1 MAKGLSFL
9 SVKCLRDA
17 TGAVFFTATGSLTNS
32 PVAVLIAGKST
43 EFDIITLPSGHRQ
56 LKVKITSNLTVLKYK
71 VTLASGISVE
81 RSIGVPTQAQRLNTD
96 FADLTQSFNEV
107 KDRNSQTFSFSEAL
121 QYPEGKGQN
130 QTVLYPSSTSE
141 RLDTSTRADFYYT
154 ADGSFAY
161 IASNDLQNQFL
172 NNLNY
177 APAGTTRDT
186 VGRFEG
192 GTQNTSL
199 GIISSSVANAN
210 TGDIE
215 GPVVF
220 GEIVAIDLPAISAA
234 DSGTPTISVCTI
246 PDSSN
251 YYLRGCINFALP
263 CTDSGIAHAQDCNSV
278 TLTAAVIN
286 ASEVVDGGCCVECNS
301 LDFSITDINAAD
313 TDVTNGTV
321 TFTFNSP
328 TLTTSNIEY
337 TLVGTPSNPLLSF
350 STVGVGL
357 SDQALP
363 YTVTYTNL
371 YPGSYSIKIGS
382 GSCSYTEFFTIPD
395 KETTVST
402 NYGCTDN
409 TALNYDAAATNVDAL
424 CVFCDSVT
432 GNFIAGGNN
441 TWTHYFP
448 NVLAPTET
456 TSATS
461 NPDGT
466 SNTDGIIH
474 FTGDSSEWELW
485 NDVNYGI
492 WNLGEEGFFQFNPAT
507 ALTSDQALPFVHKLY
522 KLDIDLDTFQQVY
535 AGALQG
541 GTSTLTVVTSNATLI
556 STQTGNG
563 SQAHTFTGLATGDYV
578 VVTQYDNDG
587 TLDGDDEIE
596 QCYNIQ
602 IIGNVQISGCT
613 DSTALNYNS
622 AATIGDGSCNY
633 PSAGDGC
640 GVLDFTL
647 QRACHFDNQENIND
661 TNDGPSDRNG
671 VWYGGWDNEAFLEW
685 VANGRILTQGP
696 MAGVSL
702 ANNNVIDSGEQIWI
716 ISEVF
721 CFDSTENESNFNNFF
736 TLTNPAYQENANL
749 LMYQPAVYSFSGAYP
764 EQSDSGV
771 VQNNNEVYGS
781 FNYAGGPNYGVYSN
795 NLQDAPFATQGLDF
809 FIVDFT
815 VTYSDGSSTLFSRS
829 LRDLIF
835 GPLDF
840 ISETSRDCPSTVYP
854 VSYSYTYNYGTF
866 GVYEYTYSSP
876 EKFFEGEFQAEGCC
890 TDIIT
895 TIECTDPTATNYCCP
910 AGTEGVVTDNSL
922 CQYDEEPQE
931 IPGCTNPNSPNF
943 NPLATIDDGS
953 CVSLPPT
960 VGSWFCSNAA
970 AGECEYIP
978 GNQDGYGTQQE
989 CESNCQ
995 DIEEPDD
1002 CLELSNWV
1010 NTNSGGMNATTTN
1023 ATGVYNE
1030 TAGFCDVGEGG
1041 SIIINI
1047 PSTADLNIVNPNGVL
1062 FVVQIYQ
1069 TDNAGFL
1076 TSYANYYENG
1086 QTPFGSAT
1094 DGPSAVALSGDPAE
1108 FLSLSDYQGGTYT
1121 FNNVPGGCWSYSIAF
1136 YSDVISTSF
1145 GIVPANPST
1154 YCEGFTNSVC
1164 IDYTC
1169 DIPDGGG
1176 GGEIIIGCTDPEA
1189 ENYNPDAE
1197 VDNGTCNYPCDPCEG
1212 ECLCP
1217 DGTYSSEC
1225 CTPDPQSGC
1234 TDPLA
1239 NNYNPNAS
1247 LDDGSCD
1254 YDLVGCTG
1262 PCCDGGCDGDGGGGD
1277 VDDGTNSIIPG
1288 CTPQNIDSLL
1298 EYNNK
1303 CIASSGS
1310 RFYTKLVTGLGD
1322 DCSTMEA
1329 WKMII
1334 IQEILNRKG
1343 LPCIYNCTDSS
1354 TPAIG
1359 AATNNCTQKWED
1371 GGSIYWNP
1379 TDAVGFGLGT
1389 IVKRANGG
1397 LGGVIYIAVSTSGL
1411 TIDPFSSDSNS
1422 GWKKCV
1428 TIKAP
1433 TDNSDYLEKFVSFAK
1448 SYCRDCGIPPYTQ
1461 ETEVNVQVT
1470 TNFTVGGSSIT
1481 NDGVS
1486 FGPSNN

>member
-43 EFDIITLPSGHRQ
+43 EFDIISLPSGHRQ
-56 LKVKITSNLTVLKYK
+56 LKVKITSNLTVLRYK

-107 KDRNSQTFSFSEAL
+107 KDRNSQTFSFSESL

-141 RLDTSTRADFYYT
+141 KLDTSTRSDFYYT

-220 GEIVAIDLPAISAA
+220 GEIVAIDLPAISAT

-251 YYLRGCINFALP
+251 YYLRGCINESLP
-263 CTDSGIAHAQDCNSV
+263 CTDNGIEHAQDCNSV
-278 TLTAAVIN
+278 PLTAAIIN
-286 ASEVVDGGCCVECNS
+286 ASEEVDGGCCVECDN
-301 LDFSITDINAAD
+301 LDLSITDINAAD
-313 TDVTNGTV
+313 TDVANGTV
-321 TFTFNSP
+321 TFTLDSP
-328 TLTTSNIEY
+328 TLTTSDIGY
-337 TLVGTPSNPLLSF
+337 TLVGTPTNPLLSF
-350 STVGVGL
+350 SDVNVDL

-363 YTVTYTNL
+363 YTVTYSNL
-371 YPGSYSIKIGS
+371 YPGSYSIKVG
-382 GSCSYTEFFTIPD
+382 GGVCSYTDFFTIPD
-395 KETTVST
+395 NETTVSS

-441 TWTHYFP
+441 TWTHSFP
-448 NVLAPTET
+448 NVLAPVEL

-485 NDVNYGI
+485 NDVNYEI

-522 KLDIDLDTFQQVY
+522 KLDVDLDTFIQVY
-535 AGALQG
+535 SGAAQG
-541 GTSTLTVVTSNATLI
+541 GASTLTVVTSNATLI

-596 QCYNIQ
+596 QCYNIE
-602 IIGNVQISGCT
+602 IVGNVQISGCT

-633 PSAGDGC
+633 DAPEECGKIDLRIELECGEDYYGNRQVQFKGVNPLLTDSNLSELISNQQFTYTQGPLIGQSYPQVVNPNLLNNPSLNENLVEEYIYAEILCHDQTNNTQLHLDNWQFNDGFGPGYALGPLDVNYMYQPQVTQFNFFYGDGYI
-640 GVLDFTL
+640 L
-647 QRACHFDNQENIND
+647 ND
-661 TNDGPSDRNG
+661 TNGNPPSSPIGN
-671 VWYGGWDNEAFLEW
+671 
-685 VANGRILTQGP
+685 
-696 MAGVSL
+696 
-702 ANNNVIDSGEQIWI
+702 
-716 ISEVF
+716 
-721 CFDSTENESNFNNFF
+721 
-736 TLTNPAYQENANL
+736 TLYTH
-749 LMYQPAVYSFSGAYP
+749 
-764 EQSDSGV
+764 
-771 VQNNNEVYGS
+771 
-781 FNYAGGPNYGVYSN
+781 
-795 NLQDAPFATQGLDF
+795 
-809 FIVDFT
+809 FIVNIKIN
-815 VTYSDGSSTLFSRS
+815 YSDGTSEIIEQPLGRW
-829 LRDLIF
+829 F
-835 GPLDF
+835 GGVEGF
-840 ISETSRDCPSTVYP
+840 INTDNNVVHYIIACEGFQAGLVP
-854 VSYSYTYNYGTF
+854 VSYSYSYNWGSFDNPEY
-866 GVYEYTYSSP
+866 VYESDTL
-876 EKFFEGEFQAEGCC
+876 FFEGGVFNIDGGGTTCC
-890 TDIIT
+890 DIDNPVT
-895 TIECTDPTATNYCCP
+895 VFECTDPTATNYCCP
-910 AGTEGVVTDNSL
+910 EGTEGVVTDNSL
-922 CQYDEEPQE
+922 CTYEEVQD
-931 IPGCTNPNSPNF
+931 ILGCTDPTSSNF
-943 NPLATIDDGS
+943 NPLATINDGT
-953 CVSLPPT
+953 CADPATAL
-960 VGSWFCSNAA
+960 GSWFCQNAA
-970 AGECEYIP
+970 AGECQFIL
-978 GNQDGYGTQQE
+978 GNLNGFETQQE
-989 CESNCQ
+989 CEESCE
-995 DIEEPDD
+995 DSDPDD
-1002 CLELSNWV
+1002 CLELNNWV
-1010 NTNSGGMNATTTN
+1010 NANSVSMSATSTNAATTYNDT
-1023 ATGVYNE
+1023 TGL
-1030 TAGFCDVGEGG
+1030 CDVTSNGTVT
-1041 SIIINI
+1041 INI
-1047 PSTADLNIVNPNGVL
+1047 PDSSSLNINNPNGVVFQVIL
-1062 FVVQIYQ
+1062 WQNGGSTF
-1069 TDNAGFL
+1069 
-1076 TSYANYYENG
+1076 ANYYEGGATSFNNQPVIG
-1086 QTPFGSAT
+1086 AGDYLSLATYSGST
-1094 DGPSAVALSGDPAE
+1094 YTFTNVPEGCWNYALKFWSDAISETEGLVPTNQSSYCEGYNNNVCVSTSDCNNDSGDP
-1108 FLSLSDYQGGTYT
+1108 
-1121 FNNVPGGCWSYSIAF
+1121 
-1136 YSDVISTSF
+1136 
-1145 GIVPANPST
+1145 IVH
-1154 YCEGFTNSVC
+1154 
-1164 IDYTC
+1164 
-1169 DIPDGGG
+1169 
-1176 GGEIIIGCTDPEA
+1176 GCTDPNA
-1189 ENYNPDAE
+1189 ENYDSSAE
-1197 VDNGTCNYPCDPCEG
+1197 INDGTCTYPCNPCEG
-1212 ECLCP
+1212 DCLCP
-1217 DGTYSSEC
+1217 DGTYSPNC
-1225 CTPDPQSGC
+1225 CPIDPENGC
-1234 TDPLA
+1234 TDPAA
-1239 NNYNPNAS
+1239 NNFNSNAT
-1247 LDDGSCD
+1247 LDDGSCQ
-1254 YDLVGCTG
+1254 YDIVGCSG
-1262 PCCDGGCDGDGGGGD
+1262 DDCDG
-1277 VDDGTNSIIPG
+1277 SSEILPG
-1288 CTPQNIDSLL
+1288 CTPQNINSLL

-1303 CIASSGS
+1303 CIASSGN

-1359 AATNNCTQKWED
+1359 AATSNCTQKWED

-1379 TDAVGFGLGT
+1379 ADASAFSLGT
-1389 IVKRANGG
+1389 VVKRATDG
-1397 LGGVIYIAVSTSGL
+1397 LDGSIYVAISNSGL
-1411 TIDPFSSDSNS
+1411 TIDPSSTDSTSITS

-1428 TIKAP
+1428 NINAP

>member
-32 PVAVLIAGKST
+32 PVAVLISGKST

-141 RLDTSTRADFYYT
+141 KLDTSTRADFYYT

-337 TLVGTPSNPLLSF
+337 TLVGTPTNPLLSF

-432 GNFIAGGNN
+432 GNFVAGGNN
-441 TWTHYFP
+441 TWTHSFP
-448 NVLAPTET
+448 NVLAPTEI

-474 FTGDSSEWELW
+474 FTGNSSEWELW

-633 PSAGDGC
+633 ESVTDDRECGQINLSMKSYCFENQGGWLYVDTINNSDPELIQAWQNQAATNQFSQGPLAGIPGC
-640 GVLDFTL
+640 G
-647 QRACHFDNQENIND
+647 
-661 TNDGPSDRNG
+661 S
-671 VWYGGWDNEAFLEW
+671 AFGTYNMGFSEY
-685 VANGRILTQGP
+685 
-696 MAGVSL
+696 
-702 ANNNVIDSGEQIWI
+702 VIG
-716 ISEVF
+716 EVF
-721 CFDSTENESNFNNFF
+721 CMDQTNNGALWTDNAVIQPEGYAALPAECVNQYAYSPPTTSTFYPYESGDLFEFTDSNGNPLGQYGNEGGQDLDVYRVNFTVTFADGSTQSYEEGLNSIYIGAGANN
-736 TLTNPAYQENANL
+736 P
-749 LMYQPAVYSFSGAYP
+749 
-764 EQSDSGV
+764 DSPDGTFLGTPIQCNGV
-771 VQNNNEVYGS
+771 DPVS
-781 FNYAGGPNYGVYSN
+781 FNYYYNWGSWDSFEYVY
-795 NLQDAPFATQGLDF
+795 Q
-809 FIVDFT
+809 
-815 VTYSDGSSTLFSRS
+815 
-829 LRDLIF
+829 
-835 GPLDF
+835 
-840 ISETSRDCPSTVYP
+840 
-854 VSYSYTYNYGTF
+854 
-866 GVYEYTYSSP
+866 SP
-876 EKFFEGEFQAEGCC
+876 EIPINDVVLDCC
-890 TDIIT
+890 ETPAFP
-895 TIECTDPTATNYCCP
+895 ECTDPTATNYCCP
-910 AGTEGVVTDNSL
+910 EGTEGVITDNSL
-922 CQYDEEPQE
+922 CTYEEFEE
-931 IPGCTNPNSPNF
+931 ILGCTDPTSSNF
-943 NPLATIDDGS
+943 NPLATINNGTCQDPATA
-953 CVSLPPT
+953 L
-960 VGSWFCSNAA
+960 GSWFCQNAA
-970 AGECEYIP
+970 AGECEFIL
-978 GNQDGYGTQQE
+978 GNLNGFGTQQE
-989 CESNCQ
+989 CEESCE
-995 DIEEPDD
+995 DSDPDD
-1002 CLELSNWV
+1002 CLELNNWV
-1010 NTNSGGMNATTTN
+1010 NTNSGGMSATSTNAATTYN
-1023 ATGVYNE
+1023 DATGL
-1030 TAGFCDVGEGG
+1030 CDVTSNGTVT
-1041 SIIINI
+1041 INI
-1047 PSTADLNIVNPNGVL
+1047 PDSSSLNINNPNGVVFQVIL
-1062 FVVQIYQ
+1062 WQNGGSTF
-1069 TDNAGFL
+1069 
-1076 TSYANYYENG
+1076 ANYYEGGATSFNNQPVIG
-1086 QTPFGSAT
+1086 AGDYLSLATYSGST
-1094 DGPSAVALSGDPAE
+1094 YTFTNVPEGCWNYALKFWSDAISETEGLVPTNQSSYCEGYNNNVCVSTSDCNNDSGDP
-1108 FLSLSDYQGGTYT
+1108 
-1121 FNNVPGGCWSYSIAF
+1121 
-1136 YSDVISTSF
+1136 
-1145 GIVPANPST
+1145 IVH
-1154 YCEGFTNSVC
+1154 
-1164 IDYTC
+1164 
-1169 DIPDGGG
+1169 
-1176 GGEIIIGCTDPEA
+1176 GCTDPNA
-1189 ENYNPDAE
+1189 ENYDSSAE
-1197 VDNGTCNYPCDPCEG
+1197 VNDGTCTYPCNPCEG
-1212 ECLCP
+1212 DCLCP
-1217 DGTYSSEC
+1217 DGTYSPNC
-1225 CTPDPQSGC
+1225 CPIDPENGC
-1234 TDPLA
+1234 TDPAA
-1239 NNYNPNAS
+1239 NNFNSNAT
-1247 LDDGSCD
+1247 LDDGSCQ
-1254 YDLVGCTG
+1254 YDIVGCSG
-1262 PCCDGGCDGDGGGGD
+1262 DDCDGSSEI
-1277 VDDGTNSIIPG
+1277 VPG
-1288 CTPQNIDSLL
+1288 CTPQNINSLL

-1359 AATNNCTQKWED
+1359 AATSNCTQKWED

-1379 TDAVGFGLGT
+1379 ADASAFSLGT
-1389 IVKRANGG
+1389 VVKRATDG
-1397 LGGVIYIAVSTSGL
+1397 LDGSIYVAISNSGL
-1411 TIDPFSSDSNS
+1411 TIDPSSTDSTSITS

-1428 TIKAP
+1428 NINAP